1 MALSSLSRLL
11 IRSFVYLAL
20 SFSSSLYILD
30 MSGISEIQL
39 AKILSLLFSSSE
51 LILVLLLYSSFLL
64 FYEFYLSIWALITE

>member
-64 FYEFYLSIWALITE
+64 FYEFYLSI